1 MKYRLKF
8 RHLLLGCLITLICEL
23 AYFGEMISPREFN
36 ISIISGT
43 IGVII
48 GALTTY
54 YIVEKLLEE
63 RRLSQ
68 VKPISRKILSSRL
81 WVVPRVILID
91 LNRIK
96 NRSDDE
102 LKKDVKARR
111 LSSYVFVTIH
121 RNIEEIIDI
130 YGDRL
135 SDQVVEKLV
144 DFNETTGLLADD
156 LSHIQL
162 NLEIID
168 TLDEWKYLR
177 RDIEAFIKDFDD
189 LANFLTENDLLPRDF
204 LVRYKKLKSIPYT
217 KYTSL

>member
-177 RDIEAFIKDFDD
+177 RDIEAFLSLIHISEP
-189 LANFLTENDLLPRDF
+189 TR
-204 LVRYKKLKSIPYT
+204 PY
-217 KYTSL
+217 

>member
-1 MKYRLKF
+1 
-8 RHLLLGCLITLICEL
+8 
-23 AYFGEMISPREFN
+23 MISPREFN